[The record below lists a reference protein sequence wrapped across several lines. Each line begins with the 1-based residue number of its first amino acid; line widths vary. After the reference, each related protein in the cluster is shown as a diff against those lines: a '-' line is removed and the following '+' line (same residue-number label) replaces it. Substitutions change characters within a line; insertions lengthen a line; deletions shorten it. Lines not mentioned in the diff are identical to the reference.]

1 MQYSHPTYH
10 FSISDIDA
18 KLWKKPYRPDF
29 QKIIWIQDGKG
40 IHKIDNVKIE
50 IKPDSFYLINKGMV
64 YQLLENSHIKG
75 KVIQYSNEFIPP
87 VNDYFSDNF
96 YSSLYGYIA
105 DVGYFQLRKQEIKQ
119 YTDLLDQ
126 LQFEYANQMNAF
138 GKRDIIQ
145 HILLALL
152 FRLERKSR
160 ELVSIKMGNT
170 EKKEKYVYYQFLLLV
185 EQNFHQ
191 HHDVEF
197 YSQAMG
203 IRRRKLSETVK
214 LFTQKSAK
222 VVIKERIILESKRLL
237 AFSKGNLKDIAFQ
250 LGFETATYFSRVFK
264 NHTSKTPLEYQ
275 RSILR

>member
-1 MQYSHPTYH
+1 MVSSHPTYH
-10 FSISDIDA
+10 FSIADIDPNP
-18 KLWKKPYRPDF
+18 WYKPYRPDY
-29 QKIIWIQDGKG
+29 QKVLWIKDGTG
-40 IHKIDNVKIE
+40 YHSIDNVKIE
-50 IKPDSFYLINKGMV
+50 IQPESFYLINKGMI
-64 YQLLENSHIKG
+64 YHLMEGSKING

-105 DVGYFQLRKQEIKQ
+105 DVGYFQLAKHEIKQ

-126 LQFEYANQMNAF
+126 LQFEYTRKMNSF
-138 GKRDIIQ
+138 GRRDIIQ

-160 ELVSIKMGNT
+160 EIVSIKMGNT

-185 EQNFHQ
+185 EQNFHT
-191 HHDVEF
+191 HHNVEF
-197 YSQAMG
+197 YALAMG

-214 LFTQKSAK
+214 LFTKKSAK
-222 VVIKERIILESKRLL
+222 LVIKERIILESKRLL
-237 AFSKGNLKDIAFQ
+237 AVSNGNLKDIAFQ
-250 LGFETATYFSRVFK
+250 VGFETATYFSRVFK
-264 NHTSKTPLEYQ
+264 HHTSKTPLEYQ